1 MNTNP
6 VFSWAEAED
15 EQSAEMLNLIVLAGK
30 SSDSAG
36 EKGIFDRLLHKF
48 SSKRTIHIDENVNVF
63 SLVLK
68 AYQGDGTHP
77 YDNRHYWQHTEIV
90 FHTESSVQTLQI
102 VMHSPQADN
111 GVSRFHLHSIN
122 EESHRLDVI
131 DEIVHYSLKDD
142 AAGPWHPLKKDA
154 TFPAHTKRI
163 KLKLHLP
170 GDKEQYFALKMR
182 AKDIRDAHP
191 FNCDPQVGNDPPRPD
206 I

>member
-6 VFSWAEAED
+6 VFFWMESEG
-15 EQSAEMLNLIVLAGK
+15 EQSAEMVNLLVLADK

-48 SSKRTIHIDENVNVF
+48 SSKRTIHINENVNNF

-68 AYQGDGTHP
+68 AYQSDGTHP
-77 YDNRHYWQHTEIV
+77 YDNRHYWQHTDIV
-90 FHTESSVQTLQI
+90 FHTRSSVQTLQI
-102 VMHSPQADN
+102 VMHSPQVDN
-111 GVSRFHLHSIN
+111 GVSRFHLHNIN

-163 KLKLHLP
+163 NLKLHLP

-206 I
+206 L

>member
-1 MNTNP
+1 MNTDP
-6 VFSWAEAED
+6 VFSWIEAEY
-15 EQSAEMLNLIVLAGK
+15 EQSAETQNLIVMAGK
-30 SSDSAG
+30 ASDSAG

-48 SSKRTIHIDENVNVF
+48 SNKRTIHIDDYVNDF

-68 AYQGDGTHP
+68 AYQADGTHP
-77 YDNRHYWQHTEIV
+77 YDNRHYWQHTDIV
-90 FHTESSVQTLQI
+90 FHTNSSVQTLQI
-102 VMHSPQADN
+102 VMHSPQTDN
-111 GVSRFHLHSIN
+111 GVSRFHLHDIN
-122 EESHRLDVI
+122 EESHKLNVI
-131 DEIVHYSLKDD
+131 DAIVHYSLKDD

-170 GDKEQYFALKMR
+170 GNEEQYFALKMR

-191 FNCDPQVGNDPPRPD
+191 FNCDPQVGNDPPGPD